1 MNAPRP
7 NCPENDVLQELAA
20 GILAPAMA
28 EQTMLHVAEC
38 PSCGPTLRQYLREF
52 SDEQSPENIA
62 ILKHLKS
69 SKPEWQKKL
78 VRQSIGGGRPFRWLK
93 LVPATAALAAVVF
106 GFVEGPGLLS
116 DFKVNQAQKAVAT
129 AFVERRTTEMRLT
142 AVDHARYNPFTVPL
156 GSETGLSVDEIPPSL
171 HDASSAANKNLQ
183 AKNADPRWLQIQG
196 RALLWEST
204 PSSLEKAEKDFAN
217 ARSEGLAT
225 PSLEIDLAASYF
237 ERDSRA
243 EHPNLQRTLNL
254 LSEVLSKPDLSKDD
268 QASALFNL
276 AIAYE
281 KTQAWDLAVD
291 TWEKYL
297 QVDST
302 SGWTNEARQR
312 LAAAKAK
319 SSNMH
324 RQSYSD
330 PGFFLQ
336 QKAQG
341 ALRPEDPEQYQQK
354 ALSQW
359 LPVAMADKN
368 SDAYR
373 ALSSLADILS
383 NEHSDQWMKAFLT
396 LMSPSETEGLQALSA
411 AVVDNE
417 QGLHKLAIAQSEI
430 AEEVFRAH
438 KNMPGQLFAEF
449 QWIYA
454 KRSLLLA
461 EQCLVRANPLWEALS
476 STKYRWLQGQVALE
490 RAQCKNF
497 LGELG
502 ESDSDSAISLNLAQR
517 SHFPVLELRIF
528 GISASMHLQQG
539 RCDGAWEQG
548 VEGLKRYWEGIYPR
562 DRLDQFYAVLWQC
575 TEESGS
581 LYAARDV
588 LQHTLAL
595 RRMATVHNPFR
606 EAMLHLRLR
615 NIFLSQKQYKLAEA
629 EDAAASSLLAN
640 LEDKTID
647 LTEYRLINDI
657 EPAELQLQQGDP
669 AMALATIKRVSNNL
683 KTVQSDFITL
693 NVSRVSGNIYRELGS
708 LDQATSE
715 YQNAINIAETT
726 LKSLRDGDDRLKW
739 LKATDDSYR
748 GLVRV
753 LLAQKKAEEALEKW
767 EWYQSRPLLQG
778 FHANDVPIS
787 TTESNRNQGRSSKR
801 PVRHLGETRLVYANF
816 KDGLQI
822 WMSNEKG
829 LQSTWVKVKQQDFER
844 TVRDFSER
852 CATPD
857 SKLSELREEGTWLYT
872 QLLQPI
878 IASLPESQVVI
889 VELDRSAYNLSME
902 ALTSPAGWYFGEK
915 YPVAYSP
922 GTRMEQA
929 LRVPRSVGL
938 DAELLLLD
946 ASHSPGSTYLPGMEA
961 QRTLISHLFPR
972 THVVNSSTTRWSEIH
987 SLLASSQ
994 IFHYIGHG
1002 RRDGSGTSLVLN
1014 AKDSLRAA
1022 DIDPKFFVRSQ
1033 LVVLA
1038 ACSTAIGRESGL
1050 LDTNSLVRTFLIA
1063 GVPTV
1068 VASHWDVDSAN
1079 TSRLMI
1085 NFYENIVA
1093 EKSIVQAI
1101 YLARKQILVDRP
1113 HPYYWAS
1120 FSLTGRV
1127 S

>member
-1 MNAPRP
+1 
-7 NCPENDVLQELAA
+7 
-20 GILAPAMA
+20 
-28 EQTMLHVAEC
+28 
-38 PSCGPTLRQYLREF
+38 
-52 SDEQSPENIA
+52 
-62 ILKHLKS
+62 
-69 SKPEWQKKL
+69 
-78 VRQSIGGGRPFRWLK
+78 
-93 LVPATAALAAVVF
+93 
-106 GFVEGPGLLS
+106 
-116 DFKVNQAQKAVAT
+116 
-129 AFVERRTTEMRLT
+129 
-142 AVDHARYNPFTVPL
+142 
-156 GSETGLSVDEIPPSL
+156 
-171 HDASSAANKNLQ
+171 
-183 AKNADPRWLQIQG
+183 
-196 RALLWEST
+196 
-204 PSSLEKAEKDFAN
+204 
-217 ARSEGLAT
+217 
-225 PSLEIDLAASYF
+225 
-237 ERDSRA
+237 
-243 EHPNLQRTLNL
+243 
-254 LSEVLSKPDLSKDD
+254 
-268 QASALFNL
+268 
-276 AIAYE
+276 
-281 KTQAWDLAVD
+281 
-291 TWEKYL
+291 
-297 QVDST
+297 
-302 SGWTNEARQR
+302 
-312 LAAAKAK
+312 
-319 SSNMH
+319 
-324 RQSYSD
+324 
-330 PGFFLQ
+330 LQ

-341 ALRPEDPEQYQQK
+341 TLRPEDPEQYQQK

-373 ALSSLADILS
+373 ALNSLADILS
-383 NEHSDQWMKAFLT
+383 NEHSDEWMKAFLD
-396 LMSPSETEGLQALSA
+396 LISPSEIKGIQALSA
-411 AVVDNE
+411 AVVNNE
-417 QGLHKLAIAQSEI
+417 QGLYDLAIAQSEI

-449 QWIYA
+449 QWVYA

-461 EQCLVRANPLWEALS
+461 EQCLGRANPLWEGLS

-517 SHFPVLELRIF
+517 SHFPVLELRVF

-615 NIFLSQKQYKLAEA
+615 NIFLSQRQYKLAES
-629 EDAAASSLLAN
+629 EDTAASSLLAN
-640 LEDKTID
+640 LKDKIVD
-647 LTEYRLINDI
+647 PTEYRLINDI

-669 AMALATIKRVSNNL
+669 EMALATIKRVSNNL

-693 NVSRVSGNIYRELGS
+693 NVNRVSGNIYRELGR
-708 LDQATSE
+708 LDQATNE
-715 YQNAINIAETT
+715 YQNAINVAETT

-753 LLAQKKAEEALEKW
+753 LLAQRKTEEALEKW

-778 FHANDVPIS
+778 FRTTDGPIS
-787 TTESNRNQGRSSKR
+787 ATEPKRNRGKSSTTPMKHS
-801 PVRHLGETRLVYANF
+801 GETRLVYANF

-822 WMSNEKG
+822 WISNEKG
-829 LQSTWVKVKQQDFER
+829 IQSTWVKVKQQDFER

-852 CATPD
+852 CANPD
-857 SKLSELREEGTWLYT
+857 SRLSELREEGTWLYAR
-872 QLLQPI
+872 LLEPI
-878 IASLPESQVVI
+878 IASLPENQPVV

-922 GTRMEQA
+922 GKRMEQS
-929 LRVPRSVGL
+929 LRAAPAVGL

-946 ASHSPGSTYLPGMEA
+946 ASHSPGSTYLPGTEA
-961 QRTLISHLFPR
+961 QRSLISHLFPK
-972 THVVNSSTTRWSEIH
+972 THVINASTTRWNEMH
-987 SLLASSQ
+987 ALLAASQ

-1014 AKDSLRAA
+1014 TNDSLRAA
-1022 DIDPKFFVRSQ
+1022 DIDPKLFIGSQ

-1038 ACSTAIGRESGL
+1038 ACSTAVGTESGL
-1050 LDTNSLVRTFLIA
+1050 LDTNSLVRAFLMA
-1063 GVPTV
+1063 RVPNV
-1068 VASHWDVDSAN
+1068 VASHWDVDSAS

-1085 NFYENIVA
+1085 NFYQNIA
-1093 EKSIVQAI
+1093 AGKSIVQAL
-1101 YLARKQILVDRP
+1101 YLARKEILSDRP

-1120 FSLTGRV
+1120 FSFTGRV

>member
-1 MNAPRP
+1 
-7 NCPENDVLQELAA
+7 
-20 GILAPAMA
+20 
-28 EQTMLHVAEC
+28 
-38 PSCGPTLRQYLREF
+38 
-52 SDEQSPENIA
+52 
-62 ILKHLKS
+62 
-69 SKPEWQKKL
+69 
-78 VRQSIGGGRPFRWLK
+78 
-93 LVPATAALAAVVF
+93 
-106 GFVEGPGLLS
+106 
-116 DFKVNQAQKAVAT
+116 
-129 AFVERRTTEMRLT
+129 
-142 AVDHARYNPFTVPL
+142 
-156 GSETGLSVDEIPPSL
+156 
-171 HDASSAANKNLQ
+171 
-183 AKNADPRWLQIQG
+183 
-196 RALLWEST
+196 
-204 PSSLEKAEKDFAN
+204 
-217 ARSEGLAT
+217 
-225 PSLEIDLAASYF
+225 
-237 ERDSRA
+237 
-243 EHPNLQRTLNL
+243 
-254 LSEVLSKPDLSKDD
+254 
-268 QASALFNL
+268 
-276 AIAYE
+276 
-281 KTQAWDLAVD
+281 
-291 TWEKYL
+291 
-297 QVDST
+297 
-302 SGWTNEARQR
+302 
-312 LAAAKAK
+312 
-319 SSNMH
+319 
-324 RQSYSD
+324 
-330 PGFFLQ
+330 LQ

-341 ALRPEDPEQYQQK
+341 SLRPEDPEQYQQK

-359 LPVAMADKN
+359 LPIAVADRN

-373 ALSSLADILS
+373 ALSSLADVLA
-383 NEHSDQWMKAFLT
+383 NEHSDQWMKAFLA
-396 LMSPSETEGLQALSA
+396 LMSPLESEGARALSA
-411 AVVDNE
+411 AVVANE
-417 QGLHKLAIAQSEI
+417 RGLHDVAISQSAI
-430 AEEVFRAH
+430 AEEIFKAH
-438 KNMPGQLFAEF
+438 KNVPGQLFAEF
-449 QWIYA
+449 QWVYG

-461 EQCLVRANPLWEALS
+461 EECLVRANPLWEALS

-502 ESDSDSAISLNLAQR
+502 ESDSDSAMSLNIAER
-517 SHFPVLELRIF
+517 SHLPVLELRVF

-595 RRMATVHNPFR
+595 RMAATVRNRFR

-615 NIFLSQKQYKLAEA
+615 NIFLSQKQYKLAES
-629 EDAAASSLLAN
+629 EDAAALSLLAN
-640 LEDKTID
+640 LENKTID

-669 AMALATIKRVSNNL
+669 EMALATIKKVSSSL
-683 KTVQSDFITL
+683 KTVQNDFITL
-693 NVSRVSGNIYRELGS
+693 NINRVSGNIYRELGS
-708 LDQATSE
+708 LDEAKRE
-715 YQNAINIAETT
+715 YQNAINIAEST
-726 LKSLRDGDDRLKW
+726 LKSLKDGDDRLRW

-753 LLAQKKAEEALEKW
+753 LLAQQKAEEALEKW
-767 EWYQSRPLLQG
+767 EWYQSRPLLRG
-778 FHANDVPIS
+778 FRTTDVPIPA
-787 TTESNRNQGRSSKR
+787 TESNRNQSKSSKN
-801 PVRHLGETRLVYANF
+801 PVKPHGETRLVYANF

-829 LQSTWVKVKQQDFER
+829 TQNTWVKVKQQDFER

-857 SKLSELREEGTWLYT
+857 SKLLELREEGTWLFA

-878 IASLPESQVVI
+878 IASLPESQAVI

-902 ALTSPAGWYFGEK
+902 ALTSPAGWYFGER

-929 LRVPRSVGL
+929 RRVPPSIELG
-938 DAELLLLD
+938 AELLLLD
-946 ASHSPGSTYLPGMEA
+946 ASHTPGSTFLPGMEA
-961 QRTLISHLFPR
+961 QRNLISRLFPQ
-972 THVVNSSTTRWSEIH
+972 THVVNSSTTRWNEIQ
-987 SLLASSQ
+987 SQLASSQ
-994 IFHYIGHG
+994 IFHYMGHG

-1022 DIDPKFFVRSQ
+1022 DVDPKLFARSQ

-1038 ACSTAIGRESGL
+1038 ACSTAVGRESGL
-1050 LDTNSLVRTFLIA
+1050 LDTNSLVRAFLTA
-1063 GVPTV
+1063 GVPSV

-1085 NFYENIVA
+1085 NFYENIA
-1093 EKSIVQAI
+1093 AGKSVVQAL

-1120 FSLTGRV
+1120 FSFTGRV

>member
-1 MNAPRP
+1 
-7 NCPENDVLQELAA
+7 
-20 GILAPAMA
+20 
-28 EQTMLHVAEC
+28 
-38 PSCGPTLRQYLREF
+38 
-52 SDEQSPENIA
+52 
-62 ILKHLKS
+62 
-69 SKPEWQKKL
+69 
-78 VRQSIGGGRPFRWLK
+78 
-93 LVPATAALAAVVF
+93 
-106 GFVEGPGLLS
+106 
-116 DFKVNQAQKAVAT
+116 
-129 AFVERRTTEMRLT
+129 
-142 AVDHARYNPFTVPL
+142 
-156 GSETGLSVDEIPPSL
+156 
-171 HDASSAANKNLQ
+171 
-183 AKNADPRWLQIQG
+183 
-196 RALLWEST
+196 
-204 PSSLEKAEKDFAN
+204 
-217 ARSEGLAT
+217 
-225 PSLEIDLAASYF
+225 
-237 ERDSRA
+237 
-243 EHPNLQRTLNL
+243 
-254 LSEVLSKPDLSKDD
+254 
-268 QASALFNL
+268 
-276 AIAYE
+276 
-281 KTQAWDLAVD
+281 
-291 TWEKYL
+291 
-297 QVDST
+297 
-302 SGWTNEARQR
+302 
-312 LAAAKAK
+312 
-319 SSNMH
+319 
-324 RQSYSD
+324 
-330 PGFFLQ
+330 
-336 QKAQG
+336 
-341 ALRPEDPEQYQQK
+341 
-354 ALSQW
+354 
-359 LPVAMADKN
+359 MADKN

-373 ALSSLADILS
+373 ALSSLADVLS
-383 NEHSDQWMKAFLT
+383 NEHSDQWMKAFLA
-396 LMSPSETEGLQALSA
+396 LMSPSETEGIQALSA
-411 AVVDNE
+411 AVVANE
-417 QGLHKLAIAQSEI
+417 RGLHDVAISQSAIAE
-430 AEEVFRAH
+430 AVFKTH
-438 KNMPGQLFAEF
+438 KNVPGQLFAQF
-449 QWIYA
+449 QWIYG

-502 ESDSDSAISLNLAQR
+502 ESDSDSAMSLNIAQH
-517 SHFPVLELRIF
+517 SNFPVLELRVF

-548 VEGLKRYWEGIYPR
+548 VQGLKRYWEGIYPR

-595 RRMATVHNPFR
+595 RSMDAVHNPFR

-615 NIFLSQKQYKLAEA
+615 NIFLSQKQYKLAES
-629 EDAAASSLLAN
+629 EDAAASSLLAS
-640 LEDKTID
+640 LKGKIID

-669 AMALATIKRVSNNL
+669 ERALATIKKVSSSL
-683 KTVQSDFITL
+683 KTVQNDFITL
-693 NVSRVSGNIYRELGS
+693 NVNRVSGDIYRELGS
-708 LDQATSE
+708 LDEAKSE

-726 LKSLRDGDDRLKW
+726 LKSLKDGDDRLKW

-778 FHANDVPIS
+778 FRATEVPIPA
-787 TTESNRNQGRSSKR
+787 TESSRNQHKSSRK
-801 PVRHLGETRLVYANF
+801 PLKSTGETRLVYANF

-822 WMSNEKG
+822 WVINEKG
-829 LQSTWVKVKQQDFER
+829 MQSTWVKVKQQDLER

-857 SKLSELREEGTWLYT
+857 SKLPELREAGAWLYA

-878 IASLPESQVVI
+878 IASLPESQAVI

-929 LRVPRSVGL
+929 LRVPPSVGL

-946 ASHSPGSTYLPGMEA
+946 ASHTPGSTYLPGMEA
-961 QRTLISHLFPR
+961 QRNLISHLFPR
-972 THVVNSSTTRWSEIH
+972 THIVNSSTTRWSEMH
-987 SLLASSQ
+987 SLLALSQ

-1014 AKDSLRAA
+1014 AKDSLGAT
-1022 DIDPKFFVRSQ
+1022 DIDPKLFARSQ

-1038 ACSTAIGRESGL
+1038 ACSTAVGRESGL
-1050 LDTNSLVRTFLIA
+1050 LDTNSLVRAFLIA
-1063 GVPTV
+1063 RVPSV
-1068 VASHWDVDSAN
+1068 VASHWDVDSAS
-1079 TSRLMI
+1079 TSRLMV
-1085 NFYENIVA
+1085 NFYQNIA
-1093 EKSIVQAI
+1093 AGKSIVQAI
-1101 YLARKQILVDRP
+1101 YLARKEILVDRA

>member
-1 MNAPRP
+1 H
-7 NCPENDVLQELAA
+7 E
-20 GILAPAMA
+20 
-28 EQTMLHVAEC
+28 
-38 PSCGPTLRQYLREF
+38 
-52 SDEQSPENIA
+52 
-62 ILKHLKS
+62 
-69 SKPEWQKKL
+69 
-78 VRQSIGGGRPFRWLK
+78 
-93 LVPATAALAAVVF
+93 
-106 GFVEGPGLLS
+106 
-116 DFKVNQAQKAVAT
+116 
-129 AFVERRTTEMRLT
+129 
-142 AVDHARYNPFTVPL
+142 
-156 GSETGLSVDEIPPSL
+156 
-171 HDASSAANKNLQ
+171 ASGAANKNLQ
-183 AKNADPRWLQIQG
+183 AGNADPRWLQIQG
-196 RALLWEST
+196 RALLWQST
-204 PSSLEKAEKDFAN
+204 PSSLEKAAKDFEK
-217 ARSEGLAT
+217 ARSRGLAT

-237 ERDSRA
+237 ERDSRT

-254 LSEVLSKPDLSKDD
+254 LSEVLSKPNLSKEDH
-268 QASALFNL
+268 ASALFNL

-281 KTQAWDLAVD
+281 KTEAWDLAVE

-302 SGWTNEARQR
+302 SGWAGEARQHLKDAQR
-312 LAAAKAK
+312 KVSLLPQK
-319 SSNMH
+319 
-324 RQSYSD
+324 YSD
-330 PGFFLQ
+330 PSFFLQ

-341 ALRPEDPEQYQQK
+341 TLRPEDPEQYQQK
-354 ALSQW
+354 ALSEW
-359 LPVAMADKN
+359 LPAAATDKN

-373 ALSSLADILS
+373 ALSSLADVLS
-383 NEHSDQWMKAFLT
+383 NEHSDQWMKAFLA
-396 LMSPSETEGLQALSA
+396 LMSPSESEGTRALSA
-411 AVVDNE
+411 AVAANE
-417 QGLHKLAIAQSEI
+417 GGRYDVAIPQSEI
-430 AEEVFRAH
+430 AEEIFRTH
-438 KNMPGQLFAEF
+438 KNVPGQLFAQFE
-449 QWIYA
+449 WVYA
-454 KRSLLLA
+454 KRSFLHAEECLA
-461 EQCLVRANPLWEALS
+461 RANPLWEALS

-497 LGELG
+497 LGELS
-502 ESDSDSAISLNLAQR
+502 ESDSDSAMSLTLAQR
-517 SHFPVLELRIF
+517 SHFPVLELRVF

-595 RRMATVHNPFR
+595 RRIAPVRNPFR

-615 NIFLSQKQYKLAEA
+615 NIFLSQKQHKLAES
-629 EDAAASSLLAN
+629 EDEAASSLLAD
-640 LEDKTID
+640 LKDKKID

-669 AMALATIKRVSNNL
+669 ETALATIKRVSSNL
-683 KTVQSDFITL
+683 KTVQDDFITM
-693 NVSRVSGNIYRELGS
+693 NVNRVSGNIDRELGN
-708 LDQATSE
+708 LDEAKSE

-726 LKSLRDGDDRLKW
+726 LKSLKDGEDRLKW

-778 FHANDVPIS
+778 FRATDVPS
-787 TTESNRNQGRSSKR
+787 SATESSRNQGKSSRK
-801 PVRHLGETRLVYANF
+801 PVKAPGETRLVYANF

-822 WMSNEKG
+822 WTSNEKG
-829 LQSTWVKVKQQDFER
+829 VQSTWVKVKQQDFER

-857 SKLSELREEGTWLYT
+857 SKLSELREEGTWLYA

-878 IASLPESQVVI
+878 IASLPESQAVI

-929 LRVPRSVGL
+929 LRISPSLGL

-946 ASHSPGSTYLPGMEA
+946 ASHTSGSTYLPGMEA
-961 QRTLISHLFPR
+961 QRNLISHLFPR
-972 THVVNSSTTRWSEIH
+972 THIVDSSTTRWNEIH
-987 SLLASSQ
+987 SLLALNQ

-1014 AKDSLRAA
+1014 TKDSLRAT
-1022 DIDPKFFVRSQ
+1022 DIDPRLFARSQ

-1050 LDTNSLVRTFLIA
+1050 LDTNSLVRAFLTA
-1063 GVPTV
+1063 GVPSV
-1068 VASHWDVDSAN
+1068 VASHWDVDSAS

-1085 NFYENIVA
+1085 NFYQNIA
-1093 EKSIVQAI
+1093 AGQSIVQAI
-1101 YLARKQILVDRP
+1101 YLARKEILVDRP

-1120 FSLTGRV
+1120 FSLTGRL

>member
-1 MNAPRP
+1 EVLTRP
-7 NCPENDVLQELAA
+7 N
-20 GILAPAMA
+20 
-28 EQTMLHVAEC
+28 
-38 PSCGPTLRQYLREF
+38 
-52 SDEQSPENIA
+52 
-62 ILKHLKS
+62 
-69 SKPEWQKKL
+69 
-78 VRQSIGGGRPFRWLK
+78 
-93 LVPATAALAAVVF
+93 
-106 GFVEGPGLLS
+106 
-116 DFKVNQAQKAVAT
+116 
-129 AFVERRTTEMRLT
+129 
-142 AVDHARYNPFTVPL
+142 
-156 GSETGLSVDEIPPSL
+156 
-171 HDASSAANKNLQ
+171 
-183 AKNADPRWLQIQG
+183 
-196 RALLWEST
+196 
-204 PSSLEKAEKDFAN
+204 
-217 ARSEGLAT
+217 
-225 PSLEIDLAASYF
+225 
-237 ERDSRA
+237 
-243 EHPNLQRTLNL
+243 
-254 LSEVLSKPDLSKDD
+254 LSKDD

-281 KTQAWDLAVD
+281 KTEAWDLAVE
-291 TWEKYL
+291 TWKKYL

-302 SGWTNEARQR
+302 SGWAEEARQR
-312 LAAAKAK
+312 LETAIPKA
-319 SSNMH
+319 SNMH

-341 ALRPEDPEQYQQK
+341 NLRPEDPEQYQQK
-354 ALSQW
+354 ALSEW
-359 LPVAMADKN
+359 LSTAVADKN

-373 ALSSLADILS
+373 AFSSLADVFS

-396 LMSPSETEGLQALSA
+396 LMSPSESEGARALSA
-411 AVVDNE
+411 AIVANE
-417 QGLHKLAIAQSEI
+417 RGLYDTAISESEI
-430 AEEVFRAH
+430 AEEVFRIH
-438 KNMPGQLFAEF
+438 QNVPGQLFAQF
-449 QWIYA
+449 QWVYG
-454 KRSLLLA
+454 KRSLLRA
-461 EQCLVRANPLWEALS
+461 EECLVRANPLWEALS
-476 STKYRWLQGQVALE
+476 STKYGWLQGQVALE

-502 ESDSDSAISLNLAQR
+502 ESDSDSAMSLRLAQR
-517 SHFPVLELRIF
+517 SHFPVLELRVF

-539 RCDGAWEQG
+539 RCDGAWDQG
-548 VEGLKRYWEGIYPR
+548 VEGLKRYWDGNYPR

-615 NIFLSQKQYKLAEA
+615 NIFLSQKQYKLAQS

-640 LEDKTID
+640 LEDKNID

-669 AMALATIKRVSNNL
+669 EMALATIKRVSKNL
-683 KTVQSDFITL
+683 KTVQDDFIRL
-693 NVSRVSGNIYRELGS
+693 NVNRVSGNIYRELGS
-708 LDQATSE
+708 LDEAKSE

-726 LKSLRDGDDRLKW
+726 LKSLKDGGDRLKW

-753 LLAQKKAEEALEKW
+753 LLMQKKAEEALEKW

-778 FHANDVPIS
+778 FRGTDVPS
-787 TTESNRNQGRSSKR
+787 SATESKRNQGQSLRKR
-801 PVRHLGETRLVYANF
+801 VKHLGETRLVYANF

-822 WMSNEKG
+822 WMSNENG
-829 LQSTWVKVKQQDFER
+829 IQSVWVKVKQQDFER

-857 SKLSELREEGTWLYT
+857 SRLTELREEGTWLYA

-878 IASLPESQVVI
+878 IASLPESQTVT

-902 ALTSPAGWYFGEK
+902 ALTSPEGWYFGEK

-922 GTRMEQA
+922 GTRVEQA
-929 LRVPRSVGL
+929 LRVPSSVDL
-938 DAELLLLD
+938 DAGLFLLD
-946 ASHSPGSTYLPGMEA
+946 ASHTSGSTYLPGMED
-961 QRTLISHLFPR
+961 QRNLISRLFPR
-972 THVVNSSTTRWSEIH
+972 TRIVNSSTTRWDEIL
-987 SLLASSQ
+987 SPLALSQ
-994 IFHYIGHG
+994 IFHYIGHA

-1022 DIDPKFFVRSQ
+1022 DIDPKLFARAQ

-1038 ACSTAIGRESGL
+1038 ACSTGIGRESGL
-1050 LDTNSLVRTFLIA
+1050 LDTNSLVRAFLIA
-1063 GVPTV
+1063 GVPSV
-1068 VASHWDVDSAN
+1068 VASHWDVDSAS

-1085 NFYENIVA
+1085 NFYQNLA
-1093 EKSIVQAI
+1093 AGKSIVKAI
-1101 YLARKQILVDRP
+1101 YLARRKILVDRP
-1113 HPYYWAS
+1113 HPYYWAT
-1120 FSLTGRV
+1120 FSVTGRV

>member
-1 MNAPRP
+1 
-7 NCPENDVLQELAA
+7 
-20 GILAPAMA
+20 MA

-38 PSCGPTLRQYLREF
+38 PSCGPTLRRYLKEF
-52 SDEQSPENIA
+52 SEEQSPENIA
-62 ILKHLKS
+62 ILKELQS
-69 SKPEWQKKL
+69 SKPGWQKKL
-78 VRQSIGGGRPFRWLK
+78 VGKLIGGGGGFPGLRFARQLIGSSGGPFLWAK
-93 LVPATAALAAVVF
+93 LMPATAVLAAVVF
-106 GFVEGPGLLS
+106 GFVQGPGLWT
-116 DFKVNQAQKAVAT
+116 DFKVNQAQKAIGAT
-129 AFVERRTTEMRLT
+129 FIGRRTTLARLPNVGY
-142 AVDHARYNPFTVPL
+142 APYNPFPTKL
-156 GSETGLSVDEIPPSL
+156 GAEDGLGVDEVPPSL
-171 HDASSAANKNLQ
+171 HEASGAANKNLQ
-183 AKNADPRWLQIQG
+183 ASNADPRWLQIQG

-204 PSSLEKAEKDFAN
+204 PSSLEKAEKDFEK
-217 ARSEGLAT
+217 ARSRGLAA

-237 ERDSRA
+237 ERDSRT

-254 LSEVLSKPDLSKDD
+254 LSEVLSKPNLSKEDH
-268 QASALFNL
+268 ASALFNL

-281 KTQAWDLAVD
+281 KTEAWDLAVE

-302 SGWTNEARQR
+302 SGWAGEARQHLKDAQR
-312 LAAAKAK
+312 KVSLLPQK
-319 SSNMH
+319 
-324 RQSYSD
+324 YSD
-330 PGFFLQ
+330 PSFFLQ

-341 ALRPEDPEQYQQK
+341 TLRPEDPEQYQQK
-354 ALSQW
+354 ALSEW
-359 LPVAMADKN
+359 LPAAATDKN

-373 ALSSLADILS
+373 ALSSLADVLS
-383 NEHSDQWMKAFLT
+383 NEHSDQWMKAFLA
-396 LMSPSETEGLQALSA
+396 LMSPSESEGTRALSA
-411 AVVDNE
+411 AVAANE
-417 QGLHKLAIAQSEI
+417 GGRYDVAIPQSEI
-430 AEEVFRAH
+430 AEEIFKTH
-438 KNMPGQLFAEF
+438 KNVPGQLFAQFE
-449 QWIYA
+449 WVYA
-454 KRSLLLA
+454 KRSFLHAEECLA
-461 EQCLVRANPLWEALS
+461 RANPLWEALS

-497 LGELG
+497 LGELS
-502 ESDSDSAISLNLAQR
+502 ESDSDSAMSLTIAQR
-517 SHFPVLELRIF
+517 SHFPVLELRVF

-548 VEGLKRYWEGIYPR
+548 VEGLRRYWEGIYPR

-595 RRMATVHNPFR
+595 RRIAPVRNPFR

-615 NIFLSQKQYKLAEA
+615 NIFLSQKQHKLAES
-629 EDAAASSLLAN
+629 EDEAASLLLAD
-640 LEDKTID
+640 LKDKKID

-669 AMALATIKRVSNNL
+669 ETALATIKRVSSNL
-683 KTVQSDFITL
+683 KTVQDDFITM
-693 NVSRVSGNIYRELGS
+693 NVNRVSGNIDRELGN
-708 LDQATSE
+708 LDEAKSE

-726 LKSLRDGDDRLKW
+726 LKSLKDGEDRLKW

-778 FHANDVPIS
+778 FRATDVPS
-787 TTESNRNQGRSSKR
+787 SATESSRNQGKSSRK
-801 PVRHLGETRLVYANF
+801 PAKAPGETRLVYANF

-822 WMSNEKG
+822 WTSNEKG
-829 LQSTWVKVKQQDFER
+829 VQSTWVKVKQQDFER

-857 SKLSELREEGTWLYT
+857 SKLSELREEGTWLYA

-878 IASLPESQVVI
+878 IASLPESQAVI

-929 LRVPRSVGL
+929 LRISPSLGL

-946 ASHSPGSTYLPGMEA
+946 ASHTSGSTYLPGMEA
-961 QRTLISHLFPR
+961 QRNLISHLFPR
-972 THVVNSSTTRWSEIH
+972 THIVDSSTTRWNETH
-987 SLLASSQ
+987 SLLALNQ

-1014 AKDSLRAA
+1014 AKDSLRAT
-1022 DIDPKFFVRSQ
+1022 DIDPRLFARSQ

-1050 LDTNSLVRTFLIA
+1050 LDTNSLVRAFLTA
-1063 GVPTV
+1063 GVPSV
-1068 VASHWDVDSAN
+1068 VASHWDVDSAS

-1085 NFYENIVA
+1085 NFYQNIA
-1093 EKSIVQAI
+1093 AGQSIVQAI
-1101 YLARKQILVDRP
+1101 YLARKEILIDRP

-1120 FSLTGRV
+1120 FSLTGRL